1 MQKYKRL
8 LVYASLFRLNLN
20 KELLKFHYTVFTAPN
35 KTNNKLKNVL
45 IYLFNGGE
53 HLFLINYPR

>member
-20 KELLKFHYTVFTAPN
+20 KELLKFLCVVFTVPN
-35 KTNNKLKNVL
+35 KTNKNKNNVL

>member
-20 KELLKFHYTVFTAPN
+20 KELLKFLCVVFTVPN
-35 KTNNKLKNVL
+35 KTNKK
-45 IYLFNGGE
+45 
-53 HLFLINYPR
+53 

>member
-20 KELLKFHYTVFTAPN
+20 KELLKFLYVVFTVPN
-35 KTNNKLKNVL
+35 KTNKNKKMC
-45 IYLFNGGE
+45 
-53 HLFLINYPR
+53 